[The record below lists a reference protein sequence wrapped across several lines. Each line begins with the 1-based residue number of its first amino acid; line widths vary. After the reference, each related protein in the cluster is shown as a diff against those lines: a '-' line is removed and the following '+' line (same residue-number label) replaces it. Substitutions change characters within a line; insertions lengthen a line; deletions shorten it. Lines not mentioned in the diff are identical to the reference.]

1 MMDKLKTN
9 VEAVQRGIRE
19 AAEKAGR
26 DPAEITL
33 LAATKYASAEQMNAL
48 IALGVQ
54 DVGENR
60 VQALLEKW
68 DALDKENLRVH
79 FIGSLQKNKVKYIA
93 DKVCMIHSLD
103 SVELA
108 REIDKQCKKHGK
120 VMDVLVEINCAREEN
135 KGGVAPEDAEA
146 LCMALA
152 EFEHV
157 RLRGFMTMAPKSP
170 EKAQYYKYFSETFAL
185 CLDLWTKKL
194 HNIDIPMMMSMG
206 MSDSYDVG
214 IACGSTLVRVGSS
227 LFVDKNM

>member
-1 MMDKLKTN
+1 MDKLKTN

-68 DALDKENLRVH
+68 DALDKEKLRVH

-146 LCMALA
+146 LCMTLA

-185 CLDLWTKKL
+185 CLDIWTKKL
-194 HNIDIPMMMSMG
+194 HNIDIPMIMSMG

-214 IACGSTLVRVGSS
+214 IACGSTLVRVGSG
-227 LFVDKNM
+227 LFC

>member
-1 MMDKLKTN
+1 MTEKLQIQ
-9 VEAVQRGIRE
+9 VAAVQQGIRK
-19 AAEKAGR
+19 AADKAGR
-26 DPAEITL
+26 DPDEITL
-33 LAATKYASAEQMNAL
+33 LAATKYASVEQINAL
-48 IALGVQ
+48 PALGVH
-54 DVGENR
+54 DIGENR

-103 SVELA
+103 SEDLA
-108 REIDKQCKKHGK
+108 REIDKQCKKHGR
-120 VMDVLVEINCAREEN
+120 VMDVLVEINCAKEEN

-146 LCMALA
+146 LCQALGK
-152 EFEHV
+152 FESI

-185 CLDLWTKKL
+185 CLDIWTKKL
-194 HNIDIPMMMSMG
+194 HNIDIPMIMSMG

-227 LFVDKNM
+227 LFC

>member
-1 MMDKLKTN
+1 MDKLKTN
-9 VEAVQRGIRE
+9 VEAVQRGICE

-26 DPAEITL
+26 DPAEVTL

-120 VMDVLVEINCAREEN
+120 IMDVLVEINCAREEN

-185 CLDLWTKKL
+185 CLDIWTKKL
-194 HNIDIPMMMSMG
+194 HNIDIPMIMSMG

-214 IACGSTLVRVGSS
+214 IACGSTLVRVGSG
-227 LFVDKNM
+227 LFC

>member
-1 MMDKLKTN
+1 MDKLKTN

-68 DALDKENLRVH
+68 DALDKEHLRVH

-108 REIDKQCKKHGK
+108 REINKQCKKHGK

-185 CLDLWTKKL
+185 CLDIWTKKL
-194 HNIDIPMMMSMG
+194 HNIDIPMIMSMG

-214 IACGSTLVRVGSS
+214 IACGSTLVRVGSG
-227 LFVDKNM
+227 LFC

>member
-1 MMDKLKTN
+1 MDKLKTN

-68 DALDKENLRVH
+68 DALDKEKLRVH

-108 REIDKQCKKHGK
+108 REINKQCKKHGK

-185 CLDLWTKKL
+185 CLDIWTKKL
-194 HNIDIPMMMSMG
+194 HNIDIPMIMSMG

-214 IACGSTLVRVGSS
+214 IACGSTLVRVGSG
-227 LFVDKNM
+227 LFC

>member
-1 MMDKLKTN
+1 MDKLKTN
-9 VEAVQRGIRE
+9 VEAVQRGICE

-26 DPAEITL
+26 DPAEVTL

-79 FIGSLQKNKVKYIA
+79 FIGSLQTNKVKYIA

-108 REIDKQCKKHGK
+108 REIDKQCKKHGR

-185 CLDLWTKKL
+185 CLDIWTKKL
-194 HNIDIPMMMSMG
+194 HNIDIPMIMSMG

-214 IACGSTLVRVGSS
+214 IACGSTLVRVGSG
-227 LFVDKNM
+227 LFC

>member
-1 MMDKLKTN
+1 MDKLKTN
-9 VEAVQRGIRE
+9 VEAVQRGICE

-68 DALDKENLRVH
+68 DALDKEKLRVH

-93 DKVCMIHSLD
+93 NKVCMIHSLD

-108 REIDKQCKKHGK
+108 REINKQCKKHGK

-185 CLDLWTKKL
+185 CLDIWTKKL
-194 HNIDIPMMMSMG
+194 HNIDIPMIMSMG

-214 IACGSTLVRVGSS
+214 IACGSTLVRVGSG
-227 LFVDKNM
+227 LFC

>member
-1 MMDKLKTN
+1 MDTLKTK
-9 VEAVQRGIRE
+9 VVAVQEGIRE

-48 IALGVQ
+48 PKLGVH

-108 REIDKQCKKHGK
+108 REIDKQCKKHGR

-146 LCMALA
+146 LCLALA

-185 CLDLWTKKL
+185 CLDIWTKKL
-194 HNIDIPMMMSMG
+194 HNIDIPMIMSMG

-214 IACGSTLVRVGSS
+214 IACGSTLVRVGSG
-227 LFVDKNM
+227 LFC

>member
-1 MMDKLKTN
+1 MDKLKTN

-26 DPAEITL
+26 DPAEVTL

-108 REIDKQCKKHGK
+108 REINKQCKKHGRT
-120 VMDVLVEINCAREEN
+120 MDVLVEINCAREQN
-135 KGGVAPEDAEA
+135 KGGIAPEEVEA
-146 LCMALA
+146 FCVTLA
-152 EFEHV
+152 EFDALK
-157 RLRGFMTMAPKSP
+157 LRGFIPMAPKCP
-170 EKAQYYKYFSETFAL
+170 EKAQYLKYFSETFNQ
-185 CLDLWTKKL
+185 CLDIWTKKL
-194 HNIDIPMMMSMG
+194 HNIGIPMTMSMG
-206 MSDSYDVG
+206 MSDSYDAA
-214 IACGSTLVRVGSS
+214 IACGSTLVRVGSG
-227 LFVDKNM
+227 LFC

>member
-1 MMDKLKTN
+1 MDKLKTN
-9 VEAVQRGIRE
+9 VEAVQRGICE

-68 DALDKENLRVH
+68 DALDKEKLRVH

-108 REIDKQCKKHGK
+108 REINKQCKKHGK

-185 CLDLWTKKL
+185 CLDIWTKKL
-194 HNIDIPMMMSMG
+194 HNIDIPMIMSMG

-214 IACGSTLVRVGSS
+214 IACGSTLVRVGSG
-227 LFVDKNM
+227 LFC